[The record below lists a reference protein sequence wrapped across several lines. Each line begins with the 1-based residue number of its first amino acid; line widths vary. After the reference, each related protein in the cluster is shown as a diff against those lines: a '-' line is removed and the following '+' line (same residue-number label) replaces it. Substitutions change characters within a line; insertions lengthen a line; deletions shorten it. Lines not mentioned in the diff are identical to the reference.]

1 MTIHKKGWVFK
12 SVAML
17 CVFGMGS
24 TALAPEARAM
34 GPIRAGMDWAEAHQV
49 TVNCVSAGISIAMGG
64 MPIVRGYKCIV
75 GILASFGIGGGGH
88 KGVAGSSQRSR
99 QPIEFRSIEEFLAH
113 PKVSKEDK
121 DLVRSQY
128 LPAIKNLE
136 SEITNKVNQSLA
148 ASKSKNPNIGAI
160 TAKVAQDLQPSISRA
175 KAPLEAKGIKVIVNI
190 K

>member
-34 GPIRAGMDWAEAHQV
+34 GAVRSGIEWAQTHQV
-49 TVNCVSAGISIAMGG
+49 AVNCIGVGISIATGG
-64 MPIVRGYKCIV
+64 VPIVRGYKCLV
-75 GILASFGIGGGGH
+75 GILAWIGGGDN
-88 KGVAGSSQRSR
+88 KGAAGSSQRSR
-99 QPIEFRSIEEFLAH
+99 QSIEFRSIEEFLAH

-128 LPAIKNLE
+128 LPALKNLE

-148 ASKSKNPNIGAI
+148 ASKSKTPNLVAI
-160 TAKVAQDLQPSISRA
+160 TAKVSQELQPSISKA